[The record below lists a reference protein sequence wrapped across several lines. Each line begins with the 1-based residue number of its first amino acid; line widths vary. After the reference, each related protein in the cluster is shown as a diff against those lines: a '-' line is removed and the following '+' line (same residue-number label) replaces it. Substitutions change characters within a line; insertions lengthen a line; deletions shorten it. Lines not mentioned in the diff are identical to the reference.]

1 MMVVL
6 ESSLAQKKRL
16 IAKSLFLRLYKSL
29 FMHFEM

>member
-16 IAKSLFLRLYKSL
+16 IAKSLFYVYTKTLYAL
-29 FMHFEM
+29 QM